1 MPQFSM
7 LRVRALWRRLS
18 AFDIAAVVVAIAY
31 VLSRLGSSFGIAVPF
46 SEFLGFLFI
55 LAIAYG
61 LFRLTPWVRTKL
73 LWSLRNRL
81 IVAYL
86 FIAVVPVV
94 LLLTMATLGLYL
106 IYMQF
111 GAHILR
117 DDVQERIA
125 VLQGASRA
133 IRSAVVQEAL
143 RGNTDDPYALL
154 TRPNVVAVIAG
165 ESSEL
170 PGLHVEAERTNH
182 LLEKWG
188 ESNRRRFAGMVEIGD
203 GLWLR
208 CDTLVELPKA
218 SIPLSFSVPVN
229 SEMLDDL
236 NSELGP
242 INLTVLRPD
251 DGSQSRGLHMSIDGR
266 EFVPVRELTSRRR
279 TVGPRSGWLDYIIT
293 GGFTWEAIL
302 LDPEPQRDDH
312 GQVPVLAAFS
322 ARPSRL
328 NQRLFASL
336 GDFGPL
342 LTLMLAVTSVIFLV
356 LEAGALITGV
366 ILTRRITSAVAD
378 LYDATGYIRRGDFTH
393 RVRVQRRDQLGA
405 LGESFNE
412 MTSSITELI
421 EEQRK
426 GQRLENEISIAREV
440 QEQLFP
446 QSIPQVEGV
455 ELAAICRAARVVSGD
470 YYDFIRLSPCKI
482 GIAVADI
489 SGKGISAALLM
500 ASLQAALRS
509 QAVLDTNAS
518 TAQLVS
524 RLNHHLFHNT
534 SDDRYATFFYA
545 VFDSNARTL
554 EYTNAGH
561 CAPVFVSNGKATKL
575 DTGGTVVG
583 LFDEAEYE
591 SGTIN
596 APPDS
601 LLVVF
606 SDGLIEPENVYG
618 EEFGT
623 QRLTNEILRHRETAP
638 QRMAESLIDSAEQWA
653 GTPEQAD
660 DMTVVVARLCV
671 GASPRPS

>member
-1 MPQFSM
+1 MSPFSM
-7 LRVRALWRRLS
+7 LRIRAFWRRLS
-18 AFDIAAVVVAIAY
+18 PFDVAAVVVAIAY
-31 VLSRLGSSFGIAVPF
+31 VLSQAAGSIGITIPF
-46 SEFLGFLFI
+46 SGFLGFLFI
-55 LAIAYG
+55 LAIVYA

-94 LLLTMATLGLYL
+94 LLLTMASLGLYL

-125 VLQGASRA
+125 ALQGASRA
-133 IRSAVVQEAL
+133 IKSAVVQEAS
-143 RGNTDDPYALL
+143 RGKTSDPFTLL
-154 TRPNVVAVIAG
+154 IRPDVVAVIAG
-165 ESSEL
+165 ESGEL
-170 PGLHVEAERTNH
+170 PGLRVEAERTNH

-188 ESNRRRFAGMVEIGD
+188 EGNRRRFAGMVEIND
-203 GLWLR
+203 ELWLR
-208 CDTLVELPKA
+208 CTTLVDLPKI
-218 SIPLSFSVPVN
+218 SFPLSFSVPVT

-242 INLTVLRPD
+242 INLTILRPAN
-251 DGSQSRGLHMSIDGR
+251 GPQSQGLRMSIDNR
-266 EFVPVRELTSRRR
+266 DFVPARELTSRRR
-279 TVGPRSGWLDYIIT
+279 KVGARANWFDSVVT
-293 GGFTWEAIL
+293 GGFTWQAIL
-302 LDPEPQRDDH
+302 LDPQEGDR
-312 GQVPVLAAFS
+312 GTIPVLAAFS

-342 LTLMLAVTSVIFLV
+342 LTLILVVTAVIFLV

-366 ILTRRITSAVAD
+366 VLTRRITSAVAD
-378 LYDATGYIRRGDFTH
+378 LYESTRYIRRGDFTH

-412 MTSSITELI
+412 MTSSISELI

-426 GQRLENEISIAREV
+426 RQRLENEISIAREV

-446 QSIPQVEGV
+446 QSIPQVQGV

-470 YYDFIRLSPCKI
+470 YYDFIRLSPCRI

-509 QAVLDTNAS
+509 QAVLDANGS

-545 VFDSNARTL
+545 VFDSSTRKL

-561 CAPVFVSNGKATKL
+561 CAPVFVADGKVTKL
-575 DTGGTVVG
+575 DAGGTVVG

-591 SGTIN
+591 SVTIE

-601 LLVVF
+601 LLVAF
-606 SDGLIEPENVYG
+606 SDGLFEPENVYG

-623 QRLTNEILRHRETAP
+623 PRLTDEILRHRDAAP

-671 GASPRPS
+671 SGGPRTS

>member
-1 MPQFSM
+1 M
-7 LRVRALWRRLS
+7 LRIRAFWRRLS
-18 AFDIAAVVVAIAY
+18 PFDVAAVVVAIAY
-31 VLSRLGSSFGIAVPF
+31 VLSQAAGSIGITIPF
-46 SEFLGFLFI
+46 SGFLGFLFI
-55 LAIAYG
+55 LAIVYA

-94 LLLTMATLGLYL
+94 LLLTMASLGLYL

-125 VLQGASRA
+125 ALQGASRA
-133 IRSAVVQEAL
+133 IKSAVVQEAS
-143 RGNTDDPYALL
+143 RGKTSDPFTLL
-154 TRPNVVAVIAG
+154 IRPDVVAVIAG
-165 ESSEL
+165 ESGEL
-170 PGLHVEAERTNH
+170 PGLRVEAERTNH

-188 ESNRRRFAGMVEIGD
+188 EGNRRRFAGMVEIND
-203 GLWLR
+203 ELWLR
-208 CDTLVELPKA
+208 CTTLVDLPKM
-218 SIPLSFSVPVN
+218 SFPLSFSVPVT

-242 INLTVLRPD
+242 INLTILRPAN
-251 DGSQSRGLHMSIDGR
+251 GPQSQGLRMSIDNR
-266 EFVPVRELTSRRR
+266 DFVPARELTSRRR
-279 TVGPRSGWLDYIIT
+279 KVGARANWFDSVVT
-293 GGFTWEAIL
+293 GGFTWQAIL
-302 LDPEPQRDDH
+302 LDPQEGDR
-312 GQVPVLAAFS
+312 GTIPVLAAFS

-342 LTLMLAVTSVIFLV
+342 LTLILVVTAVIFLV

-366 ILTRRITSAVAD
+366 VLTRRITSAVAD
-378 LYDATGYIRRGDFTH
+378 LYESTRYIRRGDFTH

-412 MTSSITELI
+412 MTSSISELI

-426 GQRLENEISIAREV
+426 RQRLENEISIAREV

-446 QSIPQVEGV
+446 QSIPQVQGV

-470 YYDFIRLSPCKI
+470 YYDFIRLSPCRI

-509 QAVLDTNAS
+509 QAVLDANGS

-545 VFDSNARTL
+545 VFDSSTRKL

-561 CAPVFVSNGKATKL
+561 CAPVFVADGKVTKL
-575 DTGGTVVG
+575 DAGGTVVG

-591 SGTIN
+591 SVTIE

-601 LLVVF
+601 LLVAF
-606 SDGLIEPENVYG
+606 SDGLFEPENVYG

-623 QRLTNEILRHRETAP
+623 PRLTDEILRHRDAAP

-671 GASPRPS
+671 SGGPRTS

>member
-1 MPQFSM
+1 MSP
-7 LRVRALWRRLS
+7 
-18 AFDIAAVVVAIAY
+18 FDVAAVVVAIAY
-31 VLSRLGSSFGIAVPF
+31 VLSQAAGSIGITIPF
-46 SEFLGFLFI
+46 SGFLGFLFI
-55 LAIAYG
+55 LAIVYA

-94 LLLTMATLGLYL
+94 LLLTMASLGLYL

-125 VLQGASRA
+125 ALQGASRA
-133 IRSAVVQEAL
+133 IKSAVVQEAS
-143 RGNTDDPYALL
+143 RGKTSDPFTLL
-154 TRPNVVAVIAG
+154 IRPDVVAVIAG
-165 ESSEL
+165 ESGEL
-170 PGLHVEAERTNH
+170 PGLRVEAERTNH

-188 ESNRRRFAGMVEIGD
+188 EGNRRRFAGMVEIND
-203 GLWLR
+203 ELWLR
-208 CDTLVELPKA
+208 CTTLVDLPKM
-218 SIPLSFSVPVN
+218 SFPLSFSVPVT

-242 INLTVLRPD
+242 INLTILRPAN
-251 DGSQSRGLHMSIDGR
+251 GPQSQGLRMSIDNR
-266 EFVPVRELTSRRR
+266 DFVPARELTSRRR
-279 TVGPRSGWLDYIIT
+279 KVGARANWFDSVVT
-293 GGFTWEAIL
+293 GGFTWQAIL
-302 LDPEPQRDDH
+302 LDPQEGDR
-312 GQVPVLAAFS
+312 GTIPVLAAFS

-342 LTLMLAVTSVIFLV
+342 LTLILVVTAVIFLV

-366 ILTRRITSAVAD
+366 VLTRRITSAVAD
-378 LYDATGYIRRGDFTH
+378 LYESTRYIRRGDFTH

-412 MTSSITELI
+412 MTSSISELI

-426 GQRLENEISIAREV
+426 RQRLENEISIAREV

-446 QSIPQVEGV
+446 QSIPQVQGV

-470 YYDFIRLSPCKI
+470 YYDFIRLSPCRI

-509 QAVLDTNAS
+509 QAVLDANGS

-545 VFDSNARTL
+545 VFDSSTRKL

-561 CAPVFVSNGKATKL
+561 CAPVFVADGKVTKL
-575 DTGGTVVG
+575 DAGGTVVG

-591 SGTIN
+591 SVTIE

-601 LLVVF
+601 LLVAF
-606 SDGLIEPENVYG
+606 SDGLFEPENVYG

-623 QRLTNEILRHRETAP
+623 PRLTDEILRHRDAAP

-671 GASPRPS
+671 SGGPRTS

>member
-1 MPQFSM
+1 MSPFSM
-7 LRVRALWRRLS
+7 LRIRAFWRRLS
-18 AFDIAAVVVAIAY
+18 PFDVAAVVVAIAY
-31 VLSRLGSSFGIAVPF
+31 VLSQAAGSIGITIPF
-46 SEFLGFLFI
+46 SGFLGFLFI
-55 LAIAYG
+55 LAIVYA

-94 LLLTMATLGLYL
+94 LLLTMASLGLYL

-125 VLQGASRA
+125 ALQGASRA
-133 IRSAVVQEAL
+133 IKSAVVQEAS
-143 RGNTDDPYALL
+143 RGKTSDPFTLL
-154 TRPNVVAVIAG
+154 IRPDVVAVIAG
-165 ESSEL
+165 ESGEL
-170 PGLHVEAERTNH
+170 PGLRVEAERTNH

-188 ESNRRRFAGMVEIGD
+188 EGNRRRFAGMVEIND
-203 GLWLR
+203 ELWLR
-208 CDTLVELPKA
+208 CTTLVDLPKM
-218 SIPLSFSVPVN
+218 SFPLSFSVPVT

-242 INLTVLRPD
+242 INLTILRPAN
-251 DGSQSRGLHMSIDGR
+251 GPQSQGLRMSIDNR
-266 EFVPVRELTSRRR
+266 DFVPARELTSRRR
-279 TVGPRSGWLDYIIT
+279 KVGARANWFDSVVT
-293 GGFTWEAIL
+293 GGFTWQAIL
-302 LDPEPQRDDH
+302 LDPQEGDR
-312 GQVPVLAAFS
+312 GTIPVLAAFS

-342 LTLMLAVTSVIFLV
+342 LTLILVVTAVIFLV

-366 ILTRRITSAVAD
+366 VLTRRITSAVAD
-378 LYDATGYIRRGDFTH
+378 LYESTRYIRRGDFTH

-412 MTSSITELI
+412 MTSSISELI

-426 GQRLENEISIAREV
+426 RQRLENEISIAREV

-446 QSIPQVEGV
+446 QSIPQVQGV

-470 YYDFIRLSPCKI
+470 YYDFIRLSPCRI

-509 QAVLDTNAS
+509 QAVLDANGS

-545 VFDSNARTL
+545 VFDSSTRKL

-561 CAPVFVSNGKATKL
+561 CAPVFVADGKVTKL
-575 DTGGTVVG
+575 DAGGTVVG

-591 SGTIN
+591 SVTIE

-601 LLVVF
+601 LLVAF
-606 SDGLIEPENVYG
+606 SDGLFEPENVYG

-623 QRLTNEILRHRETAP
+623 PRLTDEILRHRDAAP

-671 GASPRPS
+671 SGGPRTS

>member
-1 MPQFSM
+1 M
-7 LRVRALWRRLS
+7 LRIRAFWRRLS
-18 AFDIAAVVVAIAY
+18 PFDVAAVVVAIAY
-31 VLSRLGSSFGIAVPF
+31 VLSQAAGSIGITIPF
-46 SEFLGFLFI
+46 SGFLGFLFI
-55 LAIAYG
+55 LAIVYA

-94 LLLTMATLGLYL
+94 LLLTMASLGLYL

-125 VLQGASRA
+125 ALQGASRA
-133 IRSAVVQEAL
+133 IKSAVVQEAS
-143 RGNTDDPYALL
+143 RGKTSDPFTLL
-154 TRPNVVAVIAG
+154 IRPDVVAVIAG
-165 ESSEL
+165 ESGEL
-170 PGLHVEAERTNH
+170 PGLRVEAERTNH

-188 ESNRRRFAGMVEIGD
+188 EGNRRRFAGMVEIND
-203 GLWLR
+203 ELWLR
-208 CDTLVELPKA
+208 CTTLVDLPKI
-218 SIPLSFSVPVN
+218 SFPLSFSVPVT

-242 INLTVLRPD
+242 INLTILRPAN
-251 DGSQSRGLHMSIDGR
+251 GPQSQGLRMSIDNR
-266 EFVPVRELTSRRR
+266 DFVPARELTSRRR
-279 TVGPRSGWLDYIIT
+279 KVGARANWFDSVVT
-293 GGFTWEAIL
+293 GGFTWQAIL
-302 LDPEPQRDDH
+302 LDPQEGDR
-312 GQVPVLAAFS
+312 GTIPVLAAFS

-342 LTLMLAVTSVIFLV
+342 LTLILVVTAVIFLV

-366 ILTRRITSAVAD
+366 VLTRRITSAVAD
-378 LYDATGYIRRGDFTH
+378 LYESTRYIRRGDFTH

-412 MTSSITELI
+412 MTSSISELI

-426 GQRLENEISIAREV
+426 RQRLENEISIAREV

-446 QSIPQVEGV
+446 QSIPQVQGV

-470 YYDFIRLSPCKI
+470 YYDFIRLSPCRI

-509 QAVLDTNAS
+509 QAVLDANGS

-545 VFDSNARTL
+545 VFDSSTRKL

-561 CAPVFVSNGKATKL
+561 CAPVFVADGKVTKL
-575 DTGGTVVG
+575 DAGGTVVG

-591 SGTIN
+591 SVTIE

-601 LLVVF
+601 LLVAF
-606 SDGLIEPENVYG
+606 SDGLFEPENVYG

-623 QRLTNEILRHRETAP
+623 PRLTDEILRHRDAAP

-671 GASPRPS
+671 SGGPRTS

>member
-1 MPQFSM
+1 MSP
-7 LRVRALWRRLS
+7 
-18 AFDIAAVVVAIAY
+18 FDVAAVVVAIAY
-31 VLSRLGSSFGIAVPF
+31 VLSQAAGSIGITIPF
-46 SEFLGFLFI
+46 SGFLGFLFI
-55 LAIAYG
+55 LAIVYA

-94 LLLTMATLGLYL
+94 LLLTMASLGLYL

-125 VLQGASRA
+125 ALQGASRA
-133 IRSAVVQEAL
+133 IKSAVVQEAS
-143 RGNTDDPYALL
+143 RGKTSDPFTLL
-154 TRPNVVAVIAG
+154 IRPDVVAVIAG
-165 ESSEL
+165 ESGEL
-170 PGLHVEAERTNH
+170 PGLRVEAERTNH

-188 ESNRRRFAGMVEIGD
+188 EGNRRRFAGMVEIND
-203 GLWLR
+203 ELWLR
-208 CDTLVELPKA
+208 CTTLVDLPKI
-218 SIPLSFSVPVN
+218 SFPLSFSVPVT

-242 INLTVLRPD
+242 INLTILRPAN
-251 DGSQSRGLHMSIDGR
+251 GPQSQGLRMSIDNR
-266 EFVPVRELTSRRR
+266 DFVPARELTSRRR
-279 TVGPRSGWLDYIIT
+279 KVGARANWFDSVVT
-293 GGFTWEAIL
+293 GGFTWQAIL
-302 LDPEPQRDDH
+302 LDPQEGDR
-312 GQVPVLAAFS
+312 GTIPVLAAFS

-342 LTLMLAVTSVIFLV
+342 LTLILVVTAVIFLV

-366 ILTRRITSAVAD
+366 VLTRRITSAVAD
-378 LYDATGYIRRGDFTH
+378 LYESTRYIRRGDFTH

-412 MTSSITELI
+412 MTSSISELI

-426 GQRLENEISIAREV
+426 RQRLENEISIAREV

-446 QSIPQVEGV
+446 QSIPQVQGV

-470 YYDFIRLSPCKI
+470 YYDFIRLSPCRI

-509 QAVLDTNAS
+509 QAVLDANGS

-545 VFDSNARTL
+545 VFDSSTRKL

-561 CAPVFVSNGKATKL
+561 CAPVFVADGKVTKL
-575 DTGGTVVG
+575 DAGGTVVG

-591 SGTIN
+591 SVTIE

-601 LLVVF
+601 LLVAF
-606 SDGLIEPENVYG
+606 SDGLFEPENVYG

-623 QRLTNEILRHRETAP
+623 PRLTDEILRHRDAAP

-671 GASPRPS
+671 SGGPRTS

>member
-1 MPQFSM
+1 MSPFSM
-7 LRVRALWRRLS
+7 LRIRAFWRRLS
-18 AFDIAAVVVAIAY
+18 PFDVAAVVVAIAY
-31 VLSRLGSSFGIAVPF
+31 VLSQAAGSIGITIPF
-46 SEFLGFLFI
+46 SGFLGFLFI
-55 LAIAYG
+55 LAIVYA

-94 LLLTMATLGLYL
+94 LLLTMASLGLYL

-125 VLQGASRA
+125 ALQGASRA
-133 IRSAVVQEAL
+133 IKSAVVQEAS
-143 RGNTDDPYALL
+143 RGKTSDPFTLL
-154 TRPNVVAVIAG
+154 IRPDVVAVIAG
-165 ESSEL
+165 ESGEL
-170 PGLHVEAERTNH
+170 PGLRVEAERTNH

-188 ESNRRRFAGMVEIGD
+188 EGNRRRFAGMVEIND
-203 GLWLR
+203 ELWLR
-208 CDTLVELPKA
+208 CTTLVDLPKM
-218 SIPLSFSVPVN
+218 SFPLSFSVPVT

-242 INLTVLRPD
+242 INLTILRPAN
-251 DGSQSRGLHMSIDGR
+251 GPQSQGLRMSIDNR
-266 EFVPVRELTSRRR
+266 DFVPARELTSRRR
-279 TVGPRSGWLDYIIT
+279 KVGARANWFDSVVT
-293 GGFTWEAIL
+293 GGFTWQAIL
-302 LDPEPQRDDH
+302 LDPQEGDR
-312 GQVPVLAAFS
+312 GTIPVLAAFS

-342 LTLMLAVTSVIFLV
+342 LTLILVVTAVIFLV

-366 ILTRRITSAVAD
+366 VLTRRITSAVAD
-378 LYDATGYIRRGDFTH
+378 LYESTRYIRRGDFTH

-412 MTSSITELI
+412 MTSSISELI

-426 GQRLENEISIAREV
+426 RQRLENEISIAREV

-446 QSIPQVEGV
+446 QSIPQVQGV

-470 YYDFIRLSPCKI
+470 YYDFIRLSPCRI

-509 QAVLDTNAS
+509 QAVLDANGS

-545 VFDSNARTL
+545 VFDSSTRKL

-561 CAPVFVSNGKATKL
+561 CAPVFVADGKVTKL
-575 DTGGTVVG
+575 DAGGTVVG

-591 SGTIN
+591 SVTID

-601 LLVVF
+601 LLVAF
-606 SDGLIEPENVYG
+606 SDGLFEPENVYG

-623 QRLTNEILRHRETAP
+623 PRLTDEILRHRDAAP

-671 GASPRPS
+671 SGGPRTS

>member
-1 MPQFSM
+1 M

-18 AFDIAAVVVAIAY
+18 PFDVAAVVVAVAY
-31 VLSRLGSSFGIAVPF
+31 FLSWLAASLGVAIPF
-46 SEFLGFLFI
+46 SGFLGFLFI

-61 LFRLTPWVRTKL
+61 LFRLVPWVRTKV

-94 LLLTMATLGLYL
+94 LLLTMASLGLYL

-125 VLQGASRA
+125 ELQGASRA
-133 IRSAVVQEAL
+133 IKSAVIQEAL
-143 RGNTDDPYALL
+143 RGKTNDPFTLL
-154 TRPNVVAVIAG
+154 TRPDVVAVIAG
-165 ESSEL
+165 ESGDL
-170 PGLHVEAERTNH
+170 PGLRVEAERTKH

-188 ESNRRRFAGMVEIGD
+188 ERNRRRFAGMVEID
-203 GLWLR
+203 DELWLR
-208 CDTLVELPKA
+208 CTTLVELPKL
-218 SIPLSFSVPVN
+218 SFPLSFSVPVT

-242 INLTVLRPD
+242 INLTILRPD
-251 DGSQSRGLHMSIDGR
+251 DGSQPKGLHMSIDGH

-279 TVGPRSGWLDYIIT
+279 TVGPRSGWLDYIIIT

-302 LDPEPQRDDH
+302 LDPQQDDR
-312 GQVPVLAAFS
+312 GTVPVLAAFS

-328 NQRLFASL
+328 NERLFASL

-342 LTLMLAVTSVIFLV
+342 LTLLLVVTAVIFLV

-366 ILTRRITSAVAD
+366 VLTRRITSAVAD
-378 LYDATGYIRRGDFTH
+378 LYESTRYIRRGDFTH

-426 GQRLENEISIAREV
+426 GQRLESEISIAREV

-470 YYDFIRLSPCKI
+470 YYDFIRLSPCRI

-509 QAVLDTNAS
+509 QAVLDANAS

-534 SDDRYATFFYA
+534 SDERYATFFYG
-545 VFDSNARTL
+545 VFDSSTRTL

-561 CAPVFVSNGKATKL
+561 CAPVFVADGKVAKL

-583 LFDEAEYE
+583 LFAEAQYE

-623 QRLTNEILRHRETAP
+623 QRLSDEILRHRDAPP
-638 QRMAESLIDSAEQWA
+638 QRLAESLIDSAEQWA

-671 GASPRPS
+671 GASPRAS

>member
-1 MPQFSM
+1 
-7 LRVRALWRRLS
+7 
-18 AFDIAAVVVAIAY
+18 
-31 VLSRLGSSFGIAVPF
+31 
-46 SEFLGFLFI
+46 
-55 LAIAYG
+55 
-61 LFRLTPWVRTKL
+61 
-73 LWSLRNRL
+73 
-81 IVAYL
+81 
-86 FIAVVPVV
+86 
-94 LLLTMATLGLYL
+94 
-106 IYMQF
+106 
-111 GAHILR
+111 
-117 DDVQERIA
+117 
-125 VLQGASRA
+125 
-133 IRSAVVQEAL
+133 
-143 RGNTDDPYALL
+143 
-154 TRPNVVAVIAG
+154 
-165 ESSEL
+165 
-170 PGLHVEAERTNH
+170 
-182 LLEKWG
+182 
-188 ESNRRRFAGMVEIGD
+188 
-203 GLWLR
+203 
-208 CDTLVELPKA
+208 
-218 SIPLSFSVPVN
+218 
-229 SEMLDDL
+229 MLDDL

-242 INLTVLRPD
+242 INLTILRPD
-251 DGSQSRGLHMSIDGR
+251 DGSQSKGLHMSIDGR
-266 EFVPVRELTSRRR
+266 EYMPVRELTSRRR
-279 TVGPRSGWLDYIIT
+279 MVGSRSGWLDSIVT

-302 LDPEPQRDDH
+302 LDPQRGDH

-342 LTLMLAVTSVIFLV
+342 LTLILVVTAIIFLV

-366 ILTRRITSAVAD
+366 VLTRRITSAVDD
-378 LYDATGYIRRGDFTH
+378 LYESTRYIRRGDFTH

-470 YYDFIRLSPCKI
+470 YYDFIRLSPCRI

-509 QAVLDTNAS
+509 QAVLDANGS
-518 TAQLVS
+518 TAQLVG

-534 SDDRYATFFYA
+534 SDDRYATFFYG
-545 VFDSNARTL
+545 VFDSSTRTL

-561 CAPVFVSNGKATKL
+561 CAPVFVADGKVTKL

-583 LFDEAEYE
+583 LFAEAEYE

-623 QRLTNEILRHRETAP
+623 QRLSDEILRHRDAPP
-638 QRMAESLIDSAEQWA
+638 QRLAESLIDSAEQWA

-671 GASPRPS
+671 GASPRTS

>member
-1 MPQFSM
+1 
-7 LRVRALWRRLS
+7 
-18 AFDIAAVVVAIAY
+18 
-31 VLSRLGSSFGIAVPF
+31 
-46 SEFLGFLFI
+46 
-55 LAIAYG
+55 
-61 LFRLTPWVRTKL
+61 
-73 LWSLRNRL
+73 
-81 IVAYL
+81 
-86 FIAVVPVV
+86 
-94 LLLTMATLGLYL
+94 
-106 IYMQF
+106 
-111 GAHILR
+111 
-117 DDVQERIA
+117 
-125 VLQGASRA
+125 
-133 IRSAVVQEAL
+133 
-143 RGNTDDPYALL
+143 
-154 TRPNVVAVIAG
+154 
-165 ESSEL
+165 
-170 PGLHVEAERTNH
+170 
-182 LLEKWG
+182 
-188 ESNRRRFAGMVEIGD
+188 
-203 GLWLR
+203 
-208 CDTLVELPKA
+208 
-218 SIPLSFSVPVN
+218 
-229 SEMLDDL
+229 MLDDL
-236 NSELGP
+236 SSELGP
-242 INLTVLRPD
+242 INLTILRPD
-251 DGSQSRGLHMSIDGR
+251 DGSQSIGLHMSIDNHN
-266 EFVPVRELTSRRR
+266 FVPARELTSHRR
-279 TVGPRSGWLDYIIT
+279 TVGPRANWLDSVVT
-293 GGFTWEAIL
+293 GGFTWQAIL
-302 LDPEPQRDDH
+302 LDPPQDDR
-312 GQVPVLAAFS
+312 GTVPVLAAFS

-328 NQRLFASL
+328 NERLFASL

-342 LTLMLAVTSVIFLV
+342 LTLILVVTAVIFLA

-366 ILTRRITSAVAD
+366 VLTRRITSAVSD
-378 LYDATGYIRRGDFTH
+378 LYESTRYIRRGDFTH

-470 YYDFIRLSPCKI
+470 YYDFIRLSPCRI

-509 QAVLDTNAS
+509 QAVLDANGS

-534 SDDRYATFFYA
+534 SDDRYATFFYG
-545 VFDSNARTL
+545 VFDSSTQTL

-561 CAPVFVSNGKATKL
+561 CAPVFVADGKVAKL

-583 LFDEAEYE
+583 LFDEAQYE

-623 QRLTNEILRHRETAP
+623 QRLTDEILRHRDAPP

-671 GASPRPS
+671 GASPRTS

>member
-1 MPQFSM
+1 MSEFSM
-7 LRVRALWRRLS
+7 LRARAIWRRLS
-18 AFDIAAVVVAIAY
+18 PYDVAAAVVAAAYVFTQLAGSFGVAI
-31 VLSRLGSSFGIAVPF
+31 PF
-46 SEFLGFLFI
+46 SGFFGFLFI
-55 LAIAYG
+55 LSVVYA
-61 LFRLTPWVRTKL
+61 LFRLTPWVRNKL

-81 IVAYL
+81 IVAYI

-94 LLLTMATLGLYL
+94 LLLTMASIGAYL

-111 GAHILR
+111 GAHLLR

-125 VLQGASRA
+125 DLQAASRA
-133 IRSAVVQEAL
+133 IKSAVIEEAS
-143 RGNTDDPYALL
+143 RGKSSDPFTLL
-154 TRPNVVAVIAG
+154 TRPDVLAVIAG
-165 ESSEL
+165 ESGEL
-170 PGLHVEAERTNH
+170 PGLRVEAERTNI

-188 ESNRRRFAGMVEIGD
+188 EKNRRRFSGMVEINNE
-203 GLWLR
+203 LWLR
-208 CDTLVELPKA
+208 CTTLVELPKA
-218 SIPLSFSVPVN
+218 SFPISFSVPVT

-236 NSELGP
+236 SPELGP
-242 INLTVLRPD
+242 INLTILRPD
-251 DGSQSRGLHMSIDGR
+251 DGSQSRGLKMSIDNR
-266 EFVPVRELTSRRR
+266 DFVPAGELISRRR
-279 TVGPRSGWLDYIIT
+279 SVGPRASWFDSVVT
-293 GGFTWEAIL
+293 GGFTWQAIL
-302 LDPEPQRDDH
+302 LDPERGDR
-312 GQVPVLAAFS
+312 GTIPVLAAFS

-328 NQRLFASL
+328 NERLFASL

-342 LTLMLAVTSVIFLV
+342 LTLILVVTGVIFLV

-366 ILTRRITSAVAD
+366 VLTKRITSAVAD
-378 LYDATGYIRRGDFTH
+378 LYESTRFIRRGDFSH
-393 RVRVQRRDQLGA
+393 RVRVQRRDQLGV

-412 MTSSITELI
+412 MTSSISELI

-426 GQRLENEISIAREV
+426 RQRLENEISIAREV

-509 QAVLDTNAS
+509 QAVLDANTS

-545 VFDSNARTL
+545 VFDSSTRTL

-561 CAPVFVSNGKATKL
+561 CAPVFVADGRVIKL
-575 DTGGTVVG
+575 DAGGTVVG

-591 SGTIN
+591 SVTIK

-623 QRLTNEILRHRETAP
+623 QRLTDEIMRHRDAPP

-671 GASPRPS
+671 DGGPRTS

>member
-1 MPQFSM
+1 
-7 LRVRALWRRLS
+7 
-18 AFDIAAVVVAIAY
+18 
-31 VLSRLGSSFGIAVPF
+31 
-46 SEFLGFLFI
+46 
-55 LAIAYG
+55 
-61 LFRLTPWVRTKL
+61 
-73 LWSLRNRL
+73 
-81 IVAYL
+81 
-86 FIAVVPVV
+86 
-94 LLLTMATLGLYL
+94 
-106 IYMQF
+106 
-111 GAHILR
+111 
-117 DDVQERIA
+117 
-125 VLQGASRA
+125 
-133 IRSAVVQEAL
+133 
-143 RGNTDDPYALL
+143 
-154 TRPNVVAVIAG
+154 
-165 ESSEL
+165 
-170 PGLHVEAERTNH
+170 
-182 LLEKWG
+182 
-188 ESNRRRFAGMVEIGD
+188 
-203 GLWLR
+203 
-208 CDTLVELPKA
+208 
-218 SIPLSFSVPVN
+218 
-229 SEMLDDL
+229 
-236 NSELGP
+236 
-242 INLTVLRPD
+242 
-251 DGSQSRGLHMSIDGR
+251 MSIDNHNFG
-266 EFVPVRELTSRRR
+266 PARELTSHRR
-279 TVGPRSGWLDYIIT
+279 TVGPRANWLDSVVT
-293 GGFTWEAIL
+293 GGFTWQAIL
-302 LDPEPQRDDH
+302 LDPQQDDRDT
-312 GQVPVLAAFS
+312 VPVLAAFS

-328 NQRLFASL
+328 NERLFASL

-342 LTLMLAVTSVIFLV
+342 LTLILVVTAVIFLV

-366 ILTRRITSAVAD
+366 VLTRRITSAVAD
-378 LYDATGYIRRGDFTH
+378 LYDATRYIRRGDFTH

-446 QSIPQVEGV
+446 QSIPQIEGV

-470 YYDFIRLSPCKI
+470 YYDFIRLSPCRI

-509 QAVLDTNAS
+509 QAVLDANGS

-534 SDDRYATFFYA
+534 SDDRYATFFYG
-545 VFDSNARTL
+545 VFDSSTRTL

-561 CAPVFVSNGKATKL
+561 CAPVFVADGKVTKL

-583 LFDEAEYE
+583 LFDEAQYE

-623 QRLTNEILRHRETAP
+623 QRLTEEILRHREAPP

-671 GASPRPS
+671 GASPRAS

>member
-1 MPQFSM
+1 MSRFSM
-7 LRVRALWRRLS
+7 LRIRALWRRLS
-18 AFDIAAVVVAIAY
+18 PYDVAAVVVATAY
-31 VLSRLGSSFGIAVPF
+31 VLSQAAGAIGIAIPF
-46 SEFLGFLFI
+46 SGFLGFLFI
-55 LAIAYG
+55 LTIVYA

-94 LLLTMATLGLYL
+94 LLLTMASLGLYL

-125 VLQGASRA
+125 ALQGASRA
-133 IRSAVVQEAL
+133 IKSAVVQEAS
-143 RGNTDDPYALL
+143 RGKTSDPFTLL
-154 TRPNVVAVIAG
+154 IRPDVVAVIAG
-165 ESSEL
+165 ESGDL
-170 PGLHVEAERTNH
+170 PGLRVEAERTNH

-188 ESNRRRFAGMVEIGD
+188 EGNRRRFAGMVEIND
-203 GLWLR
+203 ELWLR
-208 CDTLVELPKA
+208 CTTLVDLPKM
-218 SIPLSFSVPVN
+218 SFPLSLSVPVT

-242 INLTVLRPD
+242 INLTILRPA
-251 DGSQSRGLHMSIDGR
+251 DGPRSQGLRMSIDNR
-266 EFVPVRELTSRRR
+266 DFVPARELTSRRR
-279 TVGPRSGWLDYIIT
+279 KVGARANWFDSVVT
-293 GGFTWEAIL
+293 GGFTWQAIL
-302 LDPEPQRDDH
+302 LDPQDGDR
-312 GQVPVLAAFS
+312 GTIPVLAAFS

-342 LTLMLAVTSVIFLV
+342 LTLILVVTAVIFLV

-366 ILTRRITSAVAD
+366 VLTRRITSAVAD
-378 LYDATGYIRRGDFTH
+378 LYESTRFIRRGDFTH

-412 MTSSITELI
+412 MTSSISELI

-426 GQRLENEISIAREV
+426 RQRLENEISIAREV

-446 QSIPQVEGV
+446 QSIPQVQGV

-470 YYDFIRLSPCKI
+470 YYDFIRLSPCRI
-482 GIAVADI
+482 GIAIADI

-509 QAVLDTNAS
+509 QAVLDANCS

-545 VFDSNARTL
+545 VFDSSTRKL

-561 CAPVFVSNGKATKL
+561 CAPVFVADGKVTKL
-575 DTGGTVVG
+575 DAGGTVVG

-591 SGTIN
+591 SVTIE

-601 LLVVF
+601 LLVAF
-606 SDGLIEPENVYG
+606 SDGLFEPENVYG

-623 QRLTNEILRHRETAP
+623 PRLTDEILRHRDAAP

-671 GASPRPS
+671 SGGRTS

>member
-1 MPQFSM
+1 MSPFSM

-18 AFDIAAVVVAIAY
+18 AFDVAAVIVAVAY
-31 VLSRLGSSFGIAVPF
+31 FLSRLTASLGVAIPF
-46 SEFLGFLFI
+46 SGFFGFLFI

-61 LFRLTPWVRTKL
+61 LFRLVPWVRTKV

-125 VLQGASRA
+125 MLQGASRA
-133 IRSAVVQEAL
+133 IKSAVVQEAL
-143 RGNTDDPYALL
+143 RGKTDDPYTLL
-154 TRPNVVAVIAG
+154 TRPEVVAVIAG

-203 GLWLR
+203 DLWLR
-208 CDTLVELPKA
+208 CATLVELPK
-218 SIPLSFSVPVN
+218 SSFPLSFSVPVT

-242 INLTVLRPD
+242 INLTILRPD
-251 DGSQSRGLHMSIDGR
+251 DGSQSNGLHMSIDNR
-266 EFVPVRELTSRRR
+266 NFVPARELTSHRR
-279 TVGPRSGWLDYIIT
+279 TVGPRANWLDSVVT
-293 GGFTWEAIL
+293 GGFTWQAIL
-302 LDPEPQRDDH
+302 LDPQQGDR
-312 GQVPVLAAFS
+312 GTVPVLAAFS

-328 NQRLFASL
+328 NERLFASL

-342 LTLMLAVTSVIFLV
+342 LTLILVVTGVIFLV

-366 ILTRRITSAVAD
+366 VLTRRITSAVSD
-378 LYDATGYIRRGDFTH
+378 LYESTRYIRRGDFTH

-446 QSIPQVEGV
+446 QSIPQIEGV

-470 YYDFIRLSPCKI
+470 YYDFIRLSPCRI

-509 QAVLDTNAS
+509 QAVLDANGS

-534 SDDRYATFFYA
+534 SDDRYATFFYG
-545 VFDSNARTL
+545 VFDSSTRTL

-561 CAPVFVSNGKATKL
+561 CAPVFVADGKVTKL

-623 QRLTNEILRHRETAP
+623 QRLSDEILRHRDAPP
-638 QRMAESLIDSAEQWA
+638 QRLAESLIDSAEQWA

-671 GASPRPS
+671 GASPRTS